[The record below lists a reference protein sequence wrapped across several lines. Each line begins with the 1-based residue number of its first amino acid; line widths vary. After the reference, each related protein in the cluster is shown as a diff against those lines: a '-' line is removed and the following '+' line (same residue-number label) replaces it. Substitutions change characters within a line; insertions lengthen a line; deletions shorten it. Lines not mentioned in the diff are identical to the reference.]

1 MAVHGVERDDAVCKI
16 DFLKKLLRRRNLV
29 GFLVDF
35 DMRQHKRAV
44 GGEPSPGAAV
54 QKPVSSEP
62 ETQTTTAVFGDW
74 TLRCQKSGVGAQA
87 RRSCEIDQS
96 ATVQGQSAPFSQI
109 AVGKATPNDPL
120 RVTVLVPANV
130 AFPSSVRLLFDEK
143 DNQSIDLIWARCL
156 PGGCFAVETLTDE
169 MLKRWRTLT
178 PPAKASFKNGA
189 GQDVVIPVSFRGFAQ
204 AIDALAKEK

>member
-1 MAVHGVERDDAVCKI
+1 LKNSSPAMMAK
-16 DFLKKLLRRRNLV
+16 
-29 GFLVDF
+29 
-35 DMRQHKRAV
+35 
-44 GGEPSPGAAV
+44 
-54 QKPVSSEP
+54 SSQWP
-62 ETQTTTAVFGDW
+62 MKTQTTTAVFGDW

-178 PPAKASFKNGA
+178 PPAKATFKNGA